1 MKASKKK
8 KKQHGPLSKWNT
20 FMFTTHYLLQA
31 ELNQEMSVGSS
42 LTLLT
47 LRKCIISSPDGL
59 GCNFR
64 YISKV
69 FGGKATIS
77 QTPNPLRSEVEGKCK
92 DEEILIQDGTQ
103 VNHR

>member
-1 MKASKKK
+1 
-8 KKQHGPLSKWNT
+8 
-20 FMFTTHYLLQA
+20 MFTTNYLLQV

-64 YISKV
+64 YISQV
-69 FGGKATIS
+69 FGGEATIS
-77 QTPNPLRSEVEGKCK
+77 QIPNPLRSRVEGKSK
-92 DEEILIQDGTQ
+92 DEEILIQGGSQ
-103 VNHR
+103 VTHR